1 MRCRDG
7 RKQLMKLPLSRIGEV
22 LSAPAETE
30 NRAIAQGYS
39 IDTRTLQPGDLFFA
53 VKGERFDGHDFVEQ
67 ALESGAV
74 GAVVRKDT
82 IARFSS
88 RRQLLGVDD
97 TLIALQS
104 LATAVR
110 RIWGKQIIAITGS
123 MGKTTTK
130 DATAHLLSS
139 RFRVHKSVGN
149 FNNHFGLP
157 LGLLKL
163 EPEHQVAV
171 IEMGMSHAGEIAALA
186 RIAEPETG
194 VVTCVAPVHL
204 EYFDSLAGIARAK
217 YELIAA
223 LPAHGTAILNADD
236 DFVSQFGQDF
246 KGKVVKFGLK
256 PGADIRAENIEMAGT
271 AGSHFDVV
279 VDGVRERLESPLLGQ
294 HNVSNVLAAI
304 TAALQHGITMPEIVQ
319 SLHGLQAGDK
329 RGQVLQLG
337 NISVINDCYNS
348 SPRALMSTVD
358 ALMTMP
364 AKRHIVVAGEM
375 LELGARAEDL
385 HRECGR
391 YIASKKVDIL
401 LGVRGHAA
409 AMSEEASTRGQR
421 SEFVATPQE
430 AGEWLAR
437 EAQGG
442 DLILLKASRGVKLET
457 ALDKWKELR

>member
-1 MRCRDG
+1 
-7 RKQLMKLPLSRIGEV
+7 MKLPLSRIGEV

-194 VVTCVAPVHL
+194 VVTCVAPVPSRVL
-204 EYFDSLAGIARAK
+204 
-217 YELIAA
+217 
-223 LPAHGTAILNADD
+223 
-236 DFVSQFGQDF
+236 
-246 KGKVVKFGLK
+246 
-256 PGADIRAENIEMAGT
+256 
-271 AGSHFDVV
+271 
-279 VDGVRERLESPLLGQ
+279 RLTGR
-294 HNVSNVLAAI
+294 N
-304 TAALQHGITMPEIVQ
+304 
-319 SLHGLQAGDK
+319 
-329 RGQVLQLG
+329 R
-337 NISVINDCYNS
+337 
-348 SPRALMSTVD
+348 
-358 ALMTMP
+358 
-364 AKRHIVVAGEM
+364 AGE
-375 LELGARAEDL
+375 
-385 HRECGR
+385 
-391 YIASKKVDIL
+391 I
-401 LGVRGHAA
+401 
-409 AMSEEASTRGQR
+409 
-421 SEFVATPQE
+421 
-430 AGEWLAR
+430 
-437 EAQGG
+437 
-442 DLILLKASRGVKLET
+442 
-457 ALDKWKELR
+457 